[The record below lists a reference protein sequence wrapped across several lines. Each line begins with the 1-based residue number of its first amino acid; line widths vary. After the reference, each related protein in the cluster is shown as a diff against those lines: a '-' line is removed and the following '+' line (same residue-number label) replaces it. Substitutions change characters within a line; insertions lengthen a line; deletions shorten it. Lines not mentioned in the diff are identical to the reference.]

1 MAQSKFDSFKDFY
14 PYYLSEHDNSRC
26 RGLHYFSSSL
36 VLIFSIGIIAT
47 NSWLLLWLLPLIG
60 YGLAW
65 IGHFFF
71 EKNKPAT
78 FQFPLYSF
86 ISDWVMLTDAVT
98 GQLPEKLQLAKQ
110 IYKMNN

>member
-1 MAQSKFDSFKDFY
+1 MAQSNFNSFQDFY
-14 PYYLSEHDNSRC
+14 RYYLSEHDNSIC

-36 VLIFSIGIIAT
+36 VLISSIGIIAT
-47 NSWLLLWLLPLIG
+47 HSWLLLWFLPLIG
-60 YGLAW
+60 YGPAW

-86 ISDWVMLTDAVT
+86 ISDWVMLKGAVT
-98 GQLPEKLQLAKQ
+98 GQLAEKLRLAKQ
-110 IYKMNN
+110 THKINN